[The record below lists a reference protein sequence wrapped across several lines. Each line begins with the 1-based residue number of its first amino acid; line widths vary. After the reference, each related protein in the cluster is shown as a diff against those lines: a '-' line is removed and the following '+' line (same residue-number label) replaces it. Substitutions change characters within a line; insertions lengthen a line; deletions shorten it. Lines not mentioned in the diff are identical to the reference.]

1 MRFAILA
8 DLHGN
13 LPALEAVLD
22 DIQACHVDGLLVVG
36 DMVTG
41 GPFPVETLRLL
52 RSLGV
57 VMIRGNTDTYLVD
70 YRSGIAPDVWHTAAQ
85 WAPLRWTYAQLD
97 LEALAFLSALP
108 EQQVIALPGAAP
120 VRMVHGSLD
129 KSNGVLVPDQAAV
142 VRKFRDARFFSEDE
156 ALPSLTEDLNSLAE
170 AVLIC
175 GHTHIAWQASHNGW
189 LALNPGSTG
198 NAIDGNVGAEYAWLT
213 WDGARWQAELRCIPY
228 DLDRLR
234 AAFHERGVL
243 DAGGPMA
250 RAFLRNAETGQNTA
264 WFLIQHAAALAKEA
278 GLTEFAAFPD
288 DLWARAAETFD
299 WES

>member
-22 DIQACHVDGLLVVG
+22 DIRADPVDGILIAG
-36 DMVTG
+36 DLVTG

-52 RSLGV
+52 RSLDA
-57 VMIRGNTDTYLVD
+57 VMIRGNTDTYLLD
-70 YRSGIAPDVWHTAAQ
+70 YRDGTAPDVWTTAAQ
-85 WAPLRWTYAQLD
+85 WAPMRWTYAQLD
-97 LEALAFLSALP
+97 AEALNFIAALP
-108 EQQVIALPGAAP
+108 EQRVVTPPGTDP
-120 VRMVHGSLD
+120 VRIVHGSLT
-129 KSNGVLVPDQAAV
+129 KLNGVLVPHQDAV
-142 VRKFRDARFFSEDE
+142 VRKFRDARFFSGDK
-156 ALPSLTEDLNSLAE
+156 ALPSLTDDLASLAE

-175 GHTHIAWQASHNGW
+175 GHTHIAWQARHNGW

-198 NAIDGNVGAEYAWLT
+198 NAIDGNVGAEYAIMT
-213 WDGARWQAELRCIPY
+213 WADGHWHAELRCIPY

-243 DAGGPMA
+243 EYGGPMA
-250 RAFLRNAETGQNTA
+250 RSFLRNAESGQNVA

-278 GLTEFAAFPD
+278 GLTGLAAFPD

-299 WES
+299 WT